1 MLCMHLSWKTRKIVV
16 SKSKGRILPA
26 RACLLI
32 TEGRAREGKDPCLS
46 TSTLLV
52 NAVKVVF
59 VVNSQNLEKEI
70 KALAPL
76 MILGLESGSYT
87 TFTS

>member
-46 TSTLLV
+46 TSTLL
-52 NAVKVVF
+52 AHEQAIRAQCF
-59 VVNSQNLEKEI
+59 
-70 KALAPL
+70 
-76 MILGLESGSYT
+76 GSYLNAHVTSAHVTSAKLSLRHPFT
-87 TFTS
+87 TAV